1 MYGIPMSEA
10 TKLSDRRLA
19 SSTADDRREEQR
31 KAEWQAARTEQLLDS
46 ALADTFPASDP
57 LAITQPGGGRSF
69 FRRRPKRAGGEILLT
84 RLDANRLSE
93 LAKESLRAARVLADA
108 GQALRRL
115 LDSAGVVA
123 SEVIKPDVVTM
134 NSTVTL
140 EDRARGERREATV
153 VYPIDA
159 DPARSK
165 VSVIS
170 PIGRTL
176 LGMRVGEEADLP
188 EPFKSAGP
196 IKVIKILYQPEAT
209 GNFAS

>member
-1 MYGIPMSEA
+1 MYGIPISEA
-10 TKLSDRRLA
+10 AGLSDHRSAPRSDA
-19 SSTADDRREEQR
+19 ERHAAQR
-31 KAEWQAARTEQLLDS
+31 KAEWQAAATERLIDS

-69 FRRRPKRAGGEILLT
+69 FRRRTKLAAGGIRLT
-84 RLDANRLSE
+84 RRDADRLSE
-93 LAKESLRAARVLADA
+93 LASESLRRAKILADA
-108 GQALRRL
+108 GHALIRL

-123 SEVIKPDVVTM
+123 SELVEPDVVTM
-134 NSTVTL
+134 NSTVIL
-140 EDRARGERREATV
+140 EDRAGGERREATV

-159 DPARSK
+159 DPARRK
-165 VSVIS
+165 VSVFS

-188 EPFKSAGP
+188 EPYKSGGP